1 MSDSYATIEG
11 DRSTLYSSGQDLA
24 SACSELVEITHVLN
38 TRVRD
43 LVNDA
48 GWSGDAADNFKQDWL
63 VSSAASDAIIQAM
76 GHIST
81 TMEHLA
87 VVLGEAQNDL
97 DDARDYAKKH
107 GIPLDPDGHPLPVT
121 MDISEYVARADAA
134 VQKAKRARSDAAQSF
149 AAIVSQ
155 LAPGGSDNTLG
166 TSDNVT
172 LADAARTL
180 YGIPAARA
188 ALSREKMERLNQE
201 RVDMKRLHRHMPK
214 QSREWKEFQTERL
227 ANRRAL
233 REANKILADV
243 EKSTSKW
250 KFSGKTEFEFSRL
263 REKLNLDGQ
272 FKILDSIPILGTTV
286 GLAGI
291 YLASKDDMEKGW
303 GFWHS
308 VGVETGSTALS
319 MAAGAAIEAG
329 AAESVPVAVTVGA
342 SLGVG
347 YVAGTYGDELVKAGH
362 WEHNIHTHGV
372 VSGIGHSIG
381 DASATWWK
389 EDFKGMGDKIKNS
402 TVDLWNDVF

>member
-1 MSDSYATIEG
+1 M
-11 DRSTLYSSGQDLA
+11 
-24 SACSELVEITHVLN
+24 N

-87 VVLGEAQNDL
+87 VVLGEAQDDL

-121 MDISEYVARADAA
+121 MDISEYVARAEAA

-180 YGIPAARA
+180 YGIPGARA

-201 RVDMKRLHRHMPK
+201 RVEMKRLHRHMPK

-233 REANKILADV
+233 REANKVLADV

-286 GLAGI
+286 GVAGI
-291 YLASKDDMEKGW
+291 YLATKDDMEKGW

-308 VGVETGSTALS
+308 FGVETGSTALS
-319 MAAGAAIEAG
+319 MAAGTAIEAG

-347 YVAGTYGDELVKAGH
+347 YVAGTYADELVKAGH
-362 WEHNIHTHGV
+362 WEHNIHARGV

-389 EDFKGMGDKIKNS
+389 EDVKGMGDKIKNS